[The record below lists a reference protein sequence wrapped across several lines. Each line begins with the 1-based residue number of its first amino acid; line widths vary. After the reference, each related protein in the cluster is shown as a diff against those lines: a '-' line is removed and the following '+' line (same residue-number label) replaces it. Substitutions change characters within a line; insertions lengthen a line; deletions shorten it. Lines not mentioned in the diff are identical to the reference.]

1 MPNDIFPDADPA
13 FNTHMQEKVPYIVAN
28 AAALGVAVPQASA
41 INSLLGAWNTAY
53 PAHSNAQ
60 AAAQAATAAKDS
72 ARDSLEL
79 AFREIIA
86 IIQNHPGVTDAQ
98 RQLAGVPVHD
108 VTRTP
113 TAVITTRPVL
123 MVSTAQRLQ
132 HTIKWTDEATPNS
145 RARPAGALG
154 MELFR
159 KVGGPAPVS
168 TEGCE
173 ALGLITNSPDV
184 EDYDAAQANQT
195 VYYLGRWVNKRGARG
210 PLSVV
215 VNATIAG

>member
-1 MPNDIFPDADPA
+1 MPDFVPDSDPEFNA
-13 FNTHMQEKVPYIVAN
+13 FMQAKVPYILAN
-28 AAALGVAVPQASA
+28 AAALGVAPAQANGL
-41 INSLLGAWNTAY
+41 NSLHGAWNFTY
-53 PAHSNAQ
+53 PAHNTAQ
-60 AAAQAATAAKDS
+60 AAATAATASKDS
-72 ARDSLEL
+72 TRDSLEIG
-79 AFREIIA
+79 FREIA
-86 IIQNHPGVTDAQ
+86 GIIQTHPGVTNAQ

-113 TAVITTRPVL
+113 TAAITTRPVL
-123 MVSTAQRLQ
+123 MVNTAQRLQ
-132 HTIKWTDEATPNS
+132 HTIKWADEATPNS

-173 ALGLITNSPDV
+173 ALGLITNSPNV
-184 EDYDAAQANQT
+184 EDYDAAQASQT